1 MHRASV
7 LEPGLAHHGDGG
19 LVSTGMDYHRF
30 REHAPRRRIYRL
42 TALNDVAL
50 RLQADVLD
58 LLGASGDA
66 ELRVLLTRLRRV

>member
-1 MHRASV
+1 
-7 LEPGLAHHGDGG
+7 
-19 LVSTGMDYHRF
+19 MDYHRF